1 MMADLA
7 SHILALPAW
16 VALVVVFAVPA
27 LESSAFVGFVF
38 PGEVALILGG
48 VLAYEGRVSLAAV
61 LVAAIAGCVIGDSV
75 GYAVGRRHG
84 RRMLDGTVGRFVNSR
99 HLDRAQGYL
108 AERGGKAVFLGRF
121 TAALRVLMPG
131 LAGMSGLPYRT
142 FLGYNVAGAVGWGTL
157 SVMLGYLGGSS
168 WRHVEHVASRIGL
181 AALAVLALA
190 VLAGFLVRRTGPRP
204 LTRVAALV
212 AESPLV
218 HRART
223 RFPRTT
229 GWLAR
234 RLDPTAATGLGL
246 TVAVAVATAATWTFL
261 GISQDVLARE
271 ELALLDPRVHAWVL
285 AHRTTALTGF
295 FRAVTWLGA
304 NAVIIP
310 VLAVAGG
317 LLARRR
323 RSWAVV
329 VDIVVVYGT
338 AVLLHAVVG
347 QLVHRPRP
355 PAADWAAPAHGW
367 AYPSGHTTQAVAAW
381 GVLALLLAVHAA
393 RRTRVLV
400 MAGALLA
407 AVLVGTSRVYLGVHW
422 PTDVLGGATMSLAV
436 LALWA
441 VLRRSLFGPVA
452 HDVSA
457 APAAPPPPLRSHAEP
472 DLWSPLAQESALPLA
487 GGRGWQPTGPLGRLV
502 APFLTREVLTFLA
515 VGGTGYVVDVTVFN
529 VLRSIQPFATLD
541 PSVARTLAVVAAMCV
556 TYLGNRTLTWRD
568 HASGDRRREV
578 ALFVL
583 FNIIGFGFSVVTLFV
598 SHDVLG
604 LTSRLADNI
613 SANVIGLALG
623 TLFRYVT
630 YKRFVFAGPPAEPP
644 SAASDPETTAADHD
658 SPEVPVG

>member
-1 MMADLA
+1 M
-7 SHILALPAW
+7 
-16 VALVVVFAVPA
+16 VVFAVPA

-84 RRMLDGTVGRFVNSR
+84 RRMLDGTVGRFVNSK

-168 WRHVEHVASRIGL
+168 WRHVEHIASRIGL

-212 AESPLV
+212 AESPRV

-246 TVAVAVATAATWTFL
+246 TVAVTVATAATWTFL
-261 GISQDVLARE
+261 GISQDVLAHE

-347 QLVHRPRP
+347 QLVHRLRP

-381 GVLALLLAVHAA
+381 GVLALLLAVHAT

-400 MAGALLA
+400 VAGALLA

-457 APAAPPPPLRSHAEP
+457 APQPAPAP
-472 DLWSPLAQESALPLA
+472 ES
-487 GGRGWQPTGPLGRLV
+487 R
-502 APFLTREVLTFLA
+502 
-515 VGGTGYVVDVTVFN
+515 
-529 VLRSIQPFATLD
+529 
-541 PSVARTLAVVAAMCV
+541 
-556 TYLGNRTLTWRD
+556 
-568 HASGDRRREV
+568 
-578 ALFVL
+578 
-583 FNIIGFGFSVVTLFV
+583 
-598 SHDVLG
+598 
-604 LTSRLADNI
+604 
-613 SANVIGLALG
+613 
-623 TLFRYVT
+623 
-630 YKRFVFAGPPAEPP
+630 
-644 SAASDPETTAADHD
+644 
-658 SPEVPVG
+658 

>member
-1 MMADLA
+1 M
-7 SHILALPAW
+7 
-16 VALVVVFAVPA
+16 FAVPA

-84 RRMLDGTVGRFVNSR
+84 RRMLDGTVGRFVNSK

-168 WRHVEHVASRIGL
+168 WRHVEHIASRVGL

-190 VLAGFLVRRTGPRP
+190 VLAGYLVRRTGPRP

-212 AESPLV
+212 AASPPV

-234 RLDPTAATGLGL
+234 RLDPASTTGLGL

-261 GISQDVLARE
+261 GISQDVLAHE
-271 ELALLDPRVHAWVL
+271 ELALLDPRIHAWVL

-295 FRAVTWLGA
+295 FRAATWLGA
-304 NAVIIP
+304 NAVVIP

-347 QLVHRPRP
+347 QLVHRLRP

-381 GVLALLLAVHAA
+381 GVLALLLVVHAT

-400 MAGALLA
+400 VVGALLV

-436 LALWA
+436 LAVWV
-441 VLRRSLFGPVA
+441 VLRHSLFGPGVP
-452 HDVSA
+452 DVSI
-457 APAAPPPPLRSHAEP
+457 PRGHSG
-472 DLWSPLAQESALPLA
+472 
-487 GGRGWQPTGPLGRLV
+487 GGRDRVRTGPGPGRAPTGPATTTTSRRPHRPHRPRCGDMLCTLNTTR
-502 APFLTREVLTFLA
+502 PF
-515 VGGTGYVVDVTVFN
+515 
-529 VLRSIQPFATLD
+529 P
-541 PSVARTLAVVAAMCV
+541 PS
-556 TYLGNRTLTWRD
+556 
-568 HASGDRRREV
+568 RRR
-578 ALFVL
+578 LHRRS
-583 FNIIGFGFSVVTLFV
+583 GW
-598 SHDVLG
+598 
-604 LTSRLADNI
+604 SR
-613 SANVIGLALG
+613 
-623 TLFRYVT
+623 
-630 YKRFVFAGPPAEPP
+630 PPARPH
-644 SAASDPETTAADHD
+644 T
-658 SPEVPVG
+658 GR